1 MGWDPLSLKSGAEQV
16 EGVMERLVD
25 SRIAPMVEQSI
36 QQVSAEL
43 RDVVAKAGQQID
55 RNIGVLS
62 QEIHD
67 HRSMTKDDIMS
78 LIDYAAN
85 QFGQA
90 IDARVLA
97 AKAEASALIN
107 EKVTMLKADL
117 EDAAITSRKTMY
129 TNVAISIGAAL
140 VMAAIGLVYKK
151 ISLGELDPWAVF
163 RVSLLSCATFTSV
176 LAGLKALQRWRGMNR
191 AKKGV
196 AAVAVGYLG
205 VLRPNG
211 ALGLFC
217 LSVLLLIGWWA
228 LQKYAI

>member
-1 MGWDPLSLKSGAEQV
+1 MGWDPLSLKSGAEQI
-16 EGVMERLVD
+16 EGAMERLVD
-25 SRIAPMVEQSI
+25 SRISPLVEQSI

-43 RDVVAKAGQQID
+43 RDVVTKAGQQID
-55 RNIGVLS
+55 RNISALS

-67 HRSMTKDDIMS
+67 HRSMTKDDILS

-90 IDARVLA
+90 IDARVLT
-97 AKAEASALIN
+97 AKTEVSTLIN
-107 EKVTMLKADL
+107 EKVAMLKADL

-140 VMAAIGLVYKK
+140 AMAAIGLVYKK

-163 RVSLLSCATFTSV
+163 RVALLSCATFTSV

-191 AKKGV
+191 TKKGM

-205 VLRPNG
+205 ALRPNG

-217 LSVLLLIGWWA
+217 LSVLLLVGWWA
-228 LQKYAI
+228 LQKYGI

>member
-16 EGVMERLVD
+16 EGVMERLMD
-25 SRIAPMVEQSI
+25 SRIAPMIEQSI
-36 QQVSAEL
+36 QQVSKEM

-90 IDARVLA
+90 IDQRVLA

-107 EKVTMLKADL
+107 EKVAMLKADL

-129 TNVAISIGAAL
+129 TNVAISIAAGL
-140 VMAAIGLVYKK
+140 GMASIGLAYKK
-151 ISLGELDPWAVF
+151 ISLGELDPWVVF
-163 RVSLLSCATFTSV
+163 RVALLSCATFTFV
-176 LAGLKALQRWRGMNR
+176 LAGLKALQRWRGLNR
-191 AKKGV
+191 TKK
-196 AAVAVGYLG
+196 AWQQ
-205 VLRPNG
+205 LR
-211 ALGLFC
+211 
-217 LSVLLLIGWWA
+217 
-228 LQKYAI
+228 